1 MCLVPSK
8 WGTVTPWNEVN
19 LVSLKMFALVIF
31 VPFAKG
37 DGKGGGGEK
46 RKGGGG
52 EKRKGGGG
60 EKPFFFFSF
69 FTVEK

>member
-8 WGTVTPWNEVN
+8 LGTVTPRNEVN
-19 LVSLKMFALVIF
+19 LVSLKMFALGIF

-46 RKGGGG
+46 
-52 EKRKGGGG
+52 
-60 EKPFFFFSF
+60 PFFFYSL